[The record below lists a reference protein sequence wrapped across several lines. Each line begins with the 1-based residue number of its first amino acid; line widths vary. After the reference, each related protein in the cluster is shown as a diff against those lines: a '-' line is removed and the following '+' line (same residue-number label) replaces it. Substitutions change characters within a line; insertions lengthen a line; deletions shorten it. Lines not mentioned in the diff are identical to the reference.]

1 MTVGLV
7 ARSGHSLRAADAAW
21 RTRAIHSRCKA
32 HATRPRAH
40 RRGLSATHT
49 CACSLR
55 RQMLPHRLQRT
66 TGPPARGFPRASE
79 CVHARWTTRDAARTP
94 WDRSLGARQRRR
106 ERLFE
111 VRDTLGRELRLV
123 GSRCEAVAMRRRL
136 GANLS
141 NFDNTC
147 HKMYNGL
154 KRLSHRQGCSILRK
168 WHQ

>member
-1 MTVGLV
+1 MTVELV

-21 RTRAIHSRCKA
+21 RTRAIHSRCEA

-55 RQMLPHRLQRT
+55 RQILPHRLQRT

-79 CVHARWTTRDAARTP
+79 CVHACWATRDAARTP

-111 VRDTLGRELRLV
+111 VRDTHAP
-123 GSRCEAVAMRRRL
+123 SRSDVAMQRL
-136 GANLS
+136 AVSVRNSSKLRQ
-141 NFDNTC
+141 TC
-147 HKMYNGL
+147 HKLVCACIKCVRNSL
-154 KRLSHRQGCSILRK
+154 
-168 WHQ
+168 